1 MDYSQFQ
8 VKYLNTPTIEYKPIE
23 LSSSTVEQVPDISRI
38 SYLNGEAYPST
49 ALLQEEAETPTRRS
63 NPVRRVISNTPTFK
77 ISKGLSQFNLNFDE
91 ALKVGG
97 KEAEELKSRRT
108 VLTHLAQV
116 ESGFNSSIQ
125 NRTGAPAFGYFQ
137 FMQGLYKGT
146 NHNNIG
152 QYAGVDI
159 NTFRNSP
166 VLQIRAANKLAN
178 SFMSSFSKTELN
190 RLHQLG
196 WTDNAILAGCW
207 LGGPGNVKK
216 LAFRGIDSSDGTDTV
231 GKRMKKFNY

>member
-1 MDYSQFQ
+1 MDYSQYQ
-8 VKYLNTPTIEYKPIE
+8 VKYIENPTFVRTIPSIEENIE
-23 LSSSTVEQVPDISRI
+23 IPDYNNI
-38 SYLNGEAYPST
+38 SYLNAEAAPAT
-49 ALLQEEAETPTRRS
+49 ALIQEEETPTKKA
-63 NPVRRVISNTPTFK
+63 NPIKRAMSKVPTFK
-77 ISKGLSQFNLNFDE
+77 TSKGLSQFNLNFDE
-91 ALKVGG
+91 ALKIGG
-97 KEAEELKSRRT
+97 REAEELKARRT
-108 VLTHLAQV
+108 LLTHLAQV
-116 ESGFNSSIQ
+116 ESGFNSSVQ
-125 NRTGAPAFGYFQ
+125 NRSGAPAFGYFQ

-178 SFMSSFSKTELN
+178 SFMNSFSKVELN

-216 LAFRGIDSSDGTDTV
+216 LAFKGIDSSDGTDTV